1 MLREQESFLYWNFM
15 TVTRTSEDQFRG
27 VLSFLEAIESK
38 SGNEAFR
45 DSYGGSE
52 RLGEHRNHPETF
64 SQSHRKAKL
73 RPGGKKVA
81 DKEFRNEIRN
91 SRQPYAFPVFWDLE
105 WSERIW
111 AQLG

>member
-1 MLREQESFLYWNFM
+1 MSFMLSGQDRFLYWNFM
-15 TVTRTSEDQFRG
+15 TFTRTSEDQFRG
-27 VLSFLEAIESK
+27 VLSFLEAIQSK

-73 RPGGKKVA
+73 RPGGKTVA
-81 DKEFRNEIRN
+81 DKEFRKENN
-91 SRQPYAFPVFWDLE
+91 QFQAALCFSSFWGIGLV
-105 WSERIW
+105 
-111 AQLG
+111 